1 MSDQKGLQ
9 RIICIDGHIAGK
21 VMEIRVKEHANL
33 SGTNGAGKTTLLKL
47 IPFFYGAAPS
57 QVVQRV
63 GKRKSFVDYYLPRT
77 TSLIIFE
84 YSSARDVFC
93 VVVYRHHSGDKPA
106 YRFLGERFD
115 MGYFSEEAS
124 GGALFH
130 EGKNL
135 GTHWTK
141 LRLEHSK
148 QLEKVTDYRG
158 VIQGDRSLINRSA
171 KSRELSQLVAMYS
184 LTGRFGE
191 MKHMDKLSNA
201 ILGRS
206 GDMERIKE
214 MLADIMR
221 EEGVELP
228 TIKPHKD
235 MKSTIAELRT
245 LRELEG
251 YVDLFKQTISSGELY
266 FENTERLNELY
277 VELSLFL
284 ESVLTDEGNADD
296 ELACIEGK
304 QKTIKA
310 DWENKSDVT
319 EAFISTAKVDKQAA
333 GTRLDLLLEKKGE
346 WERVNIEKKCSLY
359 DQVDT
364 YFQAYNVAKERLE
377 SLNNSVK
384 EIESAYERKRGELN
398 EQHTKV
404 KDKLNL
410 KKEEAK
416 DNIHR
421 QESALKD
428 IELTIQRAEVKEKDE
443 IKGQRQ
449 VAVDSFNNKIS
460 ILEYQ
465 VKQVPYTDEEK
476 INLEVAELERDKAD
490 EKHQSAQLL
499 FNQFNEEFGNQKKL
513 LDEKLS
519 ASQAARLLFNK
530 ESAKYEE
537 INKRCKPKAGSW
549 LAQLR
554 LKHPEWHE
562 SIGRVVREDV
572 IDHTGLSPT
581 FLGLNSEEETVLGWK
596 LDADKLEKPQWA
608 ASEDVMQHRLEV
620 QEDKVRLA
628 DEHKK
633 RCEDDAAKASNE
645 LADAQKSLDEK
656 KRSVIQIKIKKQSS
670 VDAVKQ
676 VKQKNR
682 DGIMDRKNQAEK
694 ECKRQ
699 KIKLSLVEKS
709 LKDDLERLSER
720 TREKLQEE
728 QSGVSIEISRLGE
741 VIENIGFAIEAAQS
755 TLNKNLSDLDDDLK
769 AMRSEKGIDDAI
781 WTSAKSECENAKVEH
796 DEVAGLRD
804 EIYDYKQWFE
814 NEWSQHQRY
823 REGLSQQTKM
833 YDQRVSE
840 LNDLRRVYKNS
851 RDDLNVK
858 ADLLQKKLI
867 EMKTQREE
875 VKGLL
880 SELIKPVKTIV
891 VEQCRPFEMVTIDAR
906 TVIDSRKQLL
916 TGIKEGVDKA
926 DSIICRGGGG
936 ENNQI
941 AVAWRQLREEKRNQ
955 LADIT
960 DQTNLSVNLTLALD
974 ELLNV
979 HLPQNR
985 NLLSAYVENLGGQL
999 MGFFDGLRAVEKA
1012 ISSQSRII
1020 SKSISSNI
1028 HFDAIS
1034 DIRVGLI
1041 SRISTQDYWPQL
1053 EEFSYAWQSWKNSGK
1068 SGLPPEVLDTHIL
1081 NSCEILYRSN
1091 MEKGIESVFDLEISL
1106 RQNDQLVTVTR
1117 GVDLEN
1123 ASSTGLSYLILC
1135 SIFAGLTRMLCP
1147 NMGINLHWPMDE
1159 LGTLAS
1165 ENISRLFALLNE
1177 NNIVMVGGFPT
1188 TDPLLLQHF
1197 EYHHEIKKGYGLI
1210 ELVLSEDKLSR
1221 IIRERREQGSLGSV
1235 V

>member
-1 MSDQKGLQ
+1 
-9 RIICIDGHIAGK
+9 
-21 VMEIRVKEHANL
+21 
-33 SGTNGAGKTTLLKL
+33 
-47 IPFFYGAAPS
+47 
-57 QVVQRV
+57 
-63 GKRKSFVDYYLPRT
+63 
-77 TSLIIFE
+77 
-84 YSSARDVFC
+84 
-93 VVVYRHHSGDKPA
+93 
-106 YRFLGERFD
+106 

-124 GGALFH
+124 EGALFH

-135 GTHWTK
+135 GSHWTK
-141 LRLEHSK
+141 LSLEHSK

-171 KSRELSQLVAMYS
+171 KSRELSRLVATYS
-184 LTGRFGE
+184 LTGKFGE

-245 LRELEG
+245 LRELDG
-251 YVDLFKQTISSGELY
+251 YIDLFKQTISSGELY

-277 VELSLFL
+277 AELSLFL
-284 ESVLTDEGNADD
+284 ESVLTDVSNADD
-296 ELACIEGK
+296 ELARIENE
-304 QKTIKA
+304 QKVILA
-310 DWENKSDVT
+310 DWENKKDLL
-319 EAFISTAKVDKQAA
+319 EASISTAKVDKQAA
-333 GTRLDLLLEKKGE
+333 KTKLDRLLENKKK
-346 WERVNIEKKCSLY
+346 WENVDIEKKCSRY

-364 YFQAYNVAKERLE
+364 YYQEYNVAKKRLE
-377 SLNNSVK
+377 SLSNSVK
-384 EIESAYERKRGELN
+384 EIESAYERKRSELN
-398 EQHTKV
+398 ERHAKV
-404 KDKLNL
+404 KDKLIL
-410 KKEEAK
+410 KKEEVK
-416 DNIHR
+416 DNVYR
-421 QESALKD
+421 QESGLKD
-428 IELTIQRAEVKEKDE
+428 VELVVQRAEAKEKDE
-443 IKGQRQ
+443 IKGLKQ
-449 VAVDSFNNKIS
+449 VEIADFQSKIS
-460 ILEYQ
+460 ILEHQ
-465 VKQVPYTDEEK
+465 AQQVPYTDEENL
-476 INLEVAELERDKAD
+476 NLEKAELERDKAD
-490 EKHQSAQLL
+490 ERHQLAQQL
-499 FNQFNEEFGNQKKL
+499 FSQFNVELGNQKKI
-513 LDEKLS
+513 LDEKLD
-519 ASQAARLLFNK
+519 ASQNARLLFNN
-530 ESAKYEE
+530 ESEKFEQ
-537 INKRCKPKAGSW
+537 INKRCKPKAGTW

-554 LKHPEWHE
+554 LKQPNWHE
-562 SIGRVVREDV
+562 SIGLIVREEV
-572 IDHTGLSPT
+572 IDHTGMSPT
-581 FLGLNSEEETVLGWK
+581 FLGLNNEEETILGWK
-596 LDADKLEKPQWA
+596 LDAHKLDKPQWA

-628 DEHKK
+628 GEDRK
-633 RCEDDAAKASNE
+633 RCEDDAGKAKKDWEA
-645 LADAQKSLDEK
+645 AQKLLDEK
-656 KRSVIQIKIKKQSS
+656 NRSVIQSEIKKKSS

-676 VKQKNR
+676 VKQKNL
-682 DGIMDRKNQAEK
+682 DGIMDRKNQAKK
-694 ECKRQ
+694 ECERQ
-699 KIKLSLVEKS
+699 KKELSLVEQS
-709 LKDDLERLSER
+709 LKDDLERLRIR
-720 TREKLQEE
+720 TRERLQEE
-728 QSGVSIEISRLGE
+728 QSGISIEISRLEE
-741 VIENIGFAIEAAQS
+741 VIENIGFDIDAAQS
-755 TLNKNLSDLDDDLK
+755 TLNKNLSNLDDDLK
-769 AMRSEKGIDDAI
+769 AKRSEQGIDDAI
-781 WTSAKSECENAKVEH
+781 WTSAKNESERAKAKYE
-796 DEVAGLRD
+796 EVVGLRD
-804 EIYDYKQWFE
+804 EVYGYKQWLE

-823 REGLSQQTKM
+823 REDLSQKTQV
-833 YDQRVSE
+833 YDQQVSE
-840 LNDLRRVYKNS
+840 FKDIGRVYKKR
-851 RDDLNVK
+851 RDELNAK
-858 ADLLQKKLI
+858 TGLLQKELI
-867 EMKTQREE
+867 ELRNQKEE
-875 VKGLL
+875 AKGLL
-880 SELIKPVKTIV
+880 SRLIKPVKTKVIG
-891 VEQCRPFEMVTIDAR
+891 QCRPFELITTDACA
-906 TVIDSRKQLL
+906 VIESREQLL

-926 DSIICRGGGG
+926 DSIISRGG
-936 ENNQI
+936 ESNQI

-999 MGFFDGLRAVEKA
+999 MGFFNGLKAVEKA
-1012 ISSQSRII
+1012 ISTQSRTI

-1034 DIRVGLI
+1034 DIRVALM
-1041 SRISTQDYWPQL
+1041 SRISAQDYWPQL
-1053 EEFSYAWQSWKNSGK
+1053 EEFSYVWQNWKSSGK

-1081 NSCEILYRSN
+1081 NSCEVLYRSN

-1123 ASSTGLSYLILC
+1123 VSSTGLSYLILC

-1147 NMGINLHWPMDE
+1147 NREINLHWPMDE

-1197 EYHHEIKKGYGLI
+1197 KYHHEIKKGYGLI